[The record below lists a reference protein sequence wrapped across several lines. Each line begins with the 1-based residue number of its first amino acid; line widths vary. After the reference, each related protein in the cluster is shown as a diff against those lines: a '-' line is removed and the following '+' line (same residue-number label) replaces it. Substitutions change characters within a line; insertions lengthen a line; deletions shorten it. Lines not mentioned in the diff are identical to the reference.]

1 MATAV
6 LPPTPFAAN
15 LYWQQTPRA
24 RLRVLTHRGQA
35 KPESR
40 VPSSAVLLFTG
51 IIGQRCVCQGG
62 GAVGGENRGDPCA
75 RVCLAL
81 PKWPLPT
88 LRPLRTR
95 P

>member
-24 RLRVLTHRGQA
+24 RLRVLTHRSQA

-51 IIGQRCVCQGG
+51 IIGQRCVCQVESTVVVCE
-62 GAVGGENRGDPCA
+62 AV
-75 RVCLAL
+75 
-81 PKWPLPT
+81 T
-88 LRPLRTR
+88 T
-95 P
+95 